1 MQAFSI
7 KKSTK
12 PTRRLNNVEKP
23 GQFMNVYKNGFKAF
37 TILLVA
43 LAVSSCGLFKSKK
56 EKQDIVI
63 PDPIPVASQ
72 TASVQ
77 RIWKRKIGDFEKSFA
92 RLVPALGPDRLLV
105 TSPNGRVQ
113 AIDRKTGDQ
122 IWQVKLKQDINAGV
136 GYGGGIAALVTEDG
150 ELIALST
157 EDGSEKWRSSLRAEV
172 LARPVIGNAV
182 VVAQAVDGQVM
193 GLSVT
198 SGSREWSYRQT
209 VPSLTLHGTAEP
221 LVVSYYA
228 VAGFSNGRLAAI
240 ELASGRVVWE
250 LPVGQASGQNEIDRL
265 IDIDARPVIDGD
277 TMYVAVYQGN
287 LTAIE
292 VRSGQIIWS
301 KDISTHKDFSVDS
314 NRLYVIDDKERLLAI
329 NRASGEVEWTA
340 DWLSHRA
347 PTGTVTTNAFVAVAD
362 ASGFLYLIDKESGE
376 AAAQVRVAKDGVQDT
391 PIWDDDTLYVQ
402 GRNGVL
408 NAYQIQD
415 Q

>member
-1 MQAFSI
+1 MLNTPRQI
-7 KKSTK
+7 TYVHKKF
-12 PTRRLNNVEKP
+12 L
-23 GQFMNVYKNGFKAF
+23 KAF
-37 TILLVA
+37 IVLLVV
-43 LAVSSCGLFKSKK
+43 LTISSCGLFKSKK
-56 EKQDIVI
+56 EKQDVVI
-63 PDPIPVASQ
+63 PDPIPVASE
-72 TASVQ
+72 TASVE

-92 RLVPALGPDRLLV
+92 RLTPAIGPDRLLI
-105 TSPNGRVQ
+105 TSPKGRVQ
-113 AIDRKTGDQ
+113 AIDRKTGEQ
-122 IWQVKLKQDINAGV
+122 IWQVNLKENINAGI
-136 GYGGGIAALVTEDG
+136 GYGGGLAALVTEDG
-150 ELIALST
+150 ELIAMDT

-198 SGSREWSYRQT
+198 SGAREWSYRQT

-240 ELASGRVVWE
+240 ELASGRLVWE

-287 LTAIE
+287 LSAIE
-292 VRSGQIIWS
+292 VRSGQVGWS
-301 KDISTHKDFSVDS
+301 KDISSHKDFSVDS
-314 NRLYVIDDKERLLAI
+314 TRVFVIDDKERLLAI
-329 NRASGEVEWTA
+329 SRSTGEIEWTA

-347 PTGTVTTNAFVAVAD
+347 PTGTVTTNDYVAVAD

-391 PIWDDDTLYVQ
+391 PIWDEDTLYVQ

-408 NAYQIQD
+408 NAYQIQS